1 MSASTKLFTAIQAL
15 CLLSEAGTLPL
26 SSDEL
31 SQRMGT
37 HPSRLR
43 NILSML
49 ARGGIVRSTR
59 GSAGG
64 FLLAKPADVIHLQ
77 EVYCAVE
84 TEKAFHLDVGKG
96 TAASA
101 NNDGLLHAWFLDLF
115 AEIQIRIEDEMRDI
129 TLAHVLQRIHST
141 VTESQLPR

>member
-15 CLLSEAGTLPL
+15 CFLAEAGEHSL
-26 SSDEL
+26 SSEEL
-31 SQRMGT
+31 SRRMGT

-49 ARGGIVRSTR
+49 VRGGVVRSTR

-64 FLLAKPADVIHLQ
+64 FLLAKPARAIHLQ
-77 EVYCAVE
+77 EVYCSVE

-96 TAASA
+96 NASTQ
-101 NNDGLLHAWFLDLF
+101 NDAGLLHAWFLDLF
-115 AEIQIRIEDEMRDI
+115 ADIQIRIEDEMRGI
-129 TLAHVLQRIHST
+129 TLAQVLERIQST
-141 VTESQLPR
+141 VTTSQLPR

>member
-1 MSASTKLFTAIQAL
+1 MSASTKLFTAIHTL
-15 CLLSEAGTLPL
+15 CLLSEAGERPL

-49 ARGGIVRSTR
+49 ARGGIVRSMR

-64 FLLAKPADVIHLQ
+64 FLLAKPAEAIHLQ
-77 EVYCAVE
+77 EVYCSVE

-96 TAASA
+96 SAASPSEA
-101 NNDGLLHAWFLDLF
+101 GLLHAWFLDLF
-115 AEIQIRIEDEMRDI
+115 ADIQIRIEDEMRGI
-129 TLAHVLQRIHST
+129 TLAQLLQRIHST
-141 VTESQLPR
+141 VTTSKPPR